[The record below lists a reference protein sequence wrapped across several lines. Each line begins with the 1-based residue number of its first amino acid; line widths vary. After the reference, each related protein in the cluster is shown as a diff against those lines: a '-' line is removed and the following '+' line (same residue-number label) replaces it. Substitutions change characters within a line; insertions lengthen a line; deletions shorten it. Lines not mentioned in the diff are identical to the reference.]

1 MQKPIAIFA
10 GSFDPVTYGHLA
22 IIKRARKMLGPLV
35 VLVMKNDA
43 KKGLFA
49 LQERVRL
56 LKQAVVDIPD
66 VSVET
71 AGGLLADYAK
81 KHRVKMLVRALR
93 SSADA
98 PGELTQAHY
107 NRLFNPELETIFLA
121 ADTQFQYVSSSA
133 VREIARCGGDVSA
146 LVPPAVQK
154 ALTKKLG

>member
-10 GSFDPVTYGHLA
+10 GSFDPVTYGHLD
-22 IIKRARKMLGPLV
+22 IIKRARKIWGPLV
-35 VLVMKNDA
+35 VLVMQNGA
-43 KKGLFA
+43 KKGLFT

-56 LKQAVVDIPD
+56 LKKAVADIPG

-81 KHRVKMLVRALR
+81 KNHIKILVRALR

-98 PGELTQAHY
+98 PGELSQAHY
-107 NRLFNPELETIFLA
+107 NGLFNPELETVFLV
-121 ADTQFQYVSSSA
+121 ADTLFQYVSSSA
-133 VREIARCGGDVSA
+133 VREIARCGGNVSA
-146 LVPPAVQK
+146 LVPPVVQK